1 MPEDINHLDT
11 NDDGL
16 KAIFG
21 ERFHDQ
27 TEGKR
32 IATPVCGLVRNDNGV
47 TERDISKK
55 ETPTTT
61 YPAKAAQK
69 VKERAV
75 EAQWEP
81 TKENTWYDNL
91 KACAIWALGF
101 AALTLLFFSWQQK
114 GLMDSSVALP
124 TMLVCTAL
132 GGWGVGKNA
141 MRGTRR

>member
-1 MPEDINHLDT
+1 MSEDINNLDT
-11 NDDGL
+11 HDEGL

-21 ERFHDQ
+21 DRFHDI
-27 TEGKR
+27 TEPAK
-32 IATPVCGLVRNDNGV
+32 AV
-47 TERDISKK
+47 SKK

-75 EAQWEP
+75 EPQWIP

-91 KACAIWALGF
+91 KACAIWAVGF

-141 MRGTRR
+141 MRGKSR

>member
-1 MPEDINHLDT
+1 MSEDINNLDT
-11 NDDGL
+11 HDEGL

-21 ERFHDQ
+21 ERFHDIS
-27 TEGKR
+27 GNNNR
-32 IATPVCGLVRNDNGV
+32 S

-55 ETPTTT
+55 EAPTTT
-61 YPAKAAQK
+61 YPTKAEQK
-69 VKERAV
+69 VKCEPV

-141 MRGTRR
+141 MRGTGR

>member
-1 MPEDINHLDT
+1 MSEDINNLDT
-11 NDDGL
+11 HDEGL

-21 ERFHDQ
+21 ERFHDI
-27 TEGKR
+27 TEPAK
-32 IATPVCGLVRNDNGV
+32 AV
-47 TERDISKK
+47 SKK

-61 YPAKAAQK
+61 YPTKAAQK

>member
-1 MPEDINHLDT
+1 MLNDVNNLDT
-11 NDDGL
+11 HDEGL

-21 ERFHDQ
+21 ERFHDI
-27 TEGKR
+27 TEPAK
-32 IATPVCGLVRNDNGV
+32 A
-47 TERDISKK
+47 ISKK

-61 YPAKAAQK
+61 YPTKAAQK